1 MAVVFSGLKMLI
13 GLSQGERGGTL
24 STGERERDTD
34 KKKINKDDGDD
45 GDPLKEE
52 KEGRGMK

>member
-1 MAVVFSGLKMLI
+1 MLI

>member
-1 MAVVFSGLKMLI
+1 MKEV
-13 GLSQGERGGTL
+13 GLSPQV
-24 STGERERDTD
+24 REKETPT